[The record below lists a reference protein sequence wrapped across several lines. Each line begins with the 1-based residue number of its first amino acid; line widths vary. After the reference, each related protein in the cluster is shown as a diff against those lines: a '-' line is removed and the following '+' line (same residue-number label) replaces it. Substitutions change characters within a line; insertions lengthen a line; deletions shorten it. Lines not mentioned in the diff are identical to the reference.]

1 MRIWAKNISL
11 STRTFY
17 SSLVFHTTPQ
27 SRFDRPS
34 LHPIDSSVQPLVNIL
49 IIRGTD
55 HSQPPLKKI
64 LSYPPFSQAFN
75 SSKWNSGVSTAE
87 GGSPYRGLARMGTRE
102 ACPGVSVGL
111 LGMSLSPFRSSL
123 LLFFPFTRDVWI
135 SSCAIVYHL
144 ASGRRNSDLTDM

>member
-1 MRIWAKNISL
+1 MQLEHMDSTDMHMRIWASNTSL

-17 SSLVFHTTPQ
+17 SSLVSHTTPQ

-55 HSQPPLKKI
+55 HSQPPLKKV
-64 LSYPPFSQAFN
+64 LSYPPFSQAFD

-111 LGMSLSPFRSSL
+111 LGMSLSLRLGSGSSPL
-123 LLFFPFTRDVWI
+123 DGGNCVW
-135 SSCAIVYHL
+135 SLCALVTL
-144 ASGRRNSDLTDM
+144 Q